1 MYSKTDRSQ
10 LLTIACS
17 QEHEKRNKMMAQ
29 AEAPKL
35 RLSSSKGKK
44 DESITLKVS
53 FIFFAPL
60 VNLKKVNFD
69 FRANLKRIGHNYTC
83 QLSRL
88 RRDSHACGLKTSTS
102 RRLTLAG

>member
-1 MYSKTDRSQ
+1 MSLQCVQQTDHSQ

-17 QEHEKRNKMMAQ
+17 QEHEKRNKMMIDDGGTSWSA
-29 AEAPKL
+29 KIKVK
-35 RLSSSKGKK
+35 SFKGKN

-69 FRANLKRIGHNYTC
+69 YSEPEARKSKAYT
-83 QLSRL
+83 
-88 RRDSHACGLKTSTS
+88 A
-102 RRLTLAG
+102 